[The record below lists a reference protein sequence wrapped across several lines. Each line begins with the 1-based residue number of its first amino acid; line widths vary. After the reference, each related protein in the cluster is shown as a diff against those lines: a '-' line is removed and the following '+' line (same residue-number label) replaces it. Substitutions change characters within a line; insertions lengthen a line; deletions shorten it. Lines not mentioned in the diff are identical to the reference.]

1 MSTLRVAIVAGET
14 SGDALGAA
22 LIDALRALVP
32 QAQFTGVAGPRM
44 RAAGCHTLIDAE
56 ELSVMGLV
64 EVLPHLPRLLRLRSR
79 LVREITALRPDVFIG
94 VDYQQF
100 NLGLAQRLKRRGFT
114 TVQYVS
120 PQVWA
125 WRQGRVTTMARAY
138 DLVLCLLP
146 FEPAFYRAHA
156 LPAQFVGHPLADQIP
171 LVPDRAA
178 ARASLGLRPDAMV
191 LALLPGSRAA
201 EMQRLATAF
210 IRAAALLARRRPG
223 LQIIAPMAGP
233 LVRAQFERALR
244 EGGVSSSEPLQVQ
257 VLDGQARTALCAA
270 DVALVASGTAT
281 LEALLCRC
289 PMVVAYRVGAI
300 TALLIRSLR
309 LVRLPYFSLPNLLA
323 GEAMVPEF
331 FQEAAQPE
339 PLALALGLVLDDAPR
354 RDYQRRRFE
363 AIHASLRQ
371 DGAALAARAVLQLL
385 HERATLR
392 ADAGGQGMG
401 A

>member
-1 MSTLRVAIVAGET
+1 
-14 SGDALGAA
+14 
-22 LIDALRALVP
+22 
-32 QAQFTGVAGPRM
+32 
-44 RAAGCHTLIDAE
+44 
-56 ELSVMGLV
+56 
-64 EVLPHLPRLLRLRSR
+64 
-79 LVREITALRPDVFIG
+79 
-94 VDYQQF
+94 
-100 NLGLAQRLKRRGFT
+100 
-114 TVQYVS
+114 
-120 PQVWA
+120 
-125 WRQGRVTTMARAY
+125 
-138 DLVLCLLP
+138 
-146 FEPAFYRAHA
+146 
-156 LPAQFVGHPLADQIP
+156 
-171 LVPDRAA
+171 
-178 ARASLGLRPDAMV
+178 
-191 LALLPGSRAA
+191 
-201 EMQRLATAF
+201 
-210 IRAAALLARRRPG
+210 
-223 LQIIAPMAGP
+223 
-233 LVRAQFERALR
+233 
-244 EGGVSSSEPLQVQ
+244 
-257 VLDGQARTALCAA
+257 VLDGQARAALCAA